1 MVPVVKTIRTG
12 DKHLYIVCGTKTHR
26 KDGRAQTPRS
36 TERDGSEP
44 GRRTCDLG
52 ETGWNATRG
61 AKCLEVTG
69 NDNSGK

>member
-1 MVPVVKTIRTG
+1 MVPVVKTIRTS

-26 KDGRAQTPRS
+26 KDGRAQTPQAQREMVVS
-36 TERDGSEP
+36 PQT
-44 GRRTCDLG
+44 TCDLG